1 MASTAA
7 ADSCGVAPAVSRRSL
22 LTQVPASELDQ
33 AMGVLYKDAM
43 EIYERARRE
52 VTIPRSDGRRQAYA
66 AVRYKQQIEG
76 VKDNKSMLVTVI
88 ANIIKKRTSGFDHL
102 AEANRPD
109 LMVENLVL
117 DKTKPY
123 HRFFTQNTR
132 NVAQQRMSEFYGRN
146 GSYVSGLTKRLP
158 HRSRG
163 SIRANAAR
171 NIRSAGRQFGRTTC
185 RRSTASS

>member
-1 MASTAA
+1 
-7 ADSCGVAPAVSRRSL
+7 
-22 LTQVPASELDQ
+22 
-33 AMGVLYKDAM
+33 MGVRYEDAM

-102 AEANRPD
+102 AETNRPD

-117 DKTKPY
+117 DKTMPY

-132 NVAQQRMSEFYGRN
+132 NVTHGGRFRNSHDLDAEHEQRLRLLL
-146 GSYVSGLTKRLP
+146 SGE
-158 HRSRG
+158 
-163 SIRANAAR
+163 
-171 NIRSAGRQFGRTTC
+171 AGRD
-185 RRSTASS
+185 RRKGVQPWPP